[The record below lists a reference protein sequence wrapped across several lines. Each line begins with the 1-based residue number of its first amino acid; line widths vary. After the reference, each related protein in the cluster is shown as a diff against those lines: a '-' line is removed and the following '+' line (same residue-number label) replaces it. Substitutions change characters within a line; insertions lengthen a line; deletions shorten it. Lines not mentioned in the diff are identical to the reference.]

1 MFWIIFTTCSA
12 LLGGLAGWTLGEQPA
27 ALAFTIVGAFV
38 AVGIRDLTRHKHA
51 ILSLTIMVGT
61 IAGYFGGLEVG
72 LVAALPGLPAA
83 NRRSRVHPEAEPVS
97 ASFAGRDLPRL
108 VASVGTSIIR
118 CTA

>member
-51 ILSLTIMVGT
+51 ILSLTILVGT
-61 IAGYFGGLEVG
+61 IARLLRWPGSGFGGSPSR
-72 LVAALPGLPAA
+72 LPPA
-83 NRRSRVHPEAEPVS
+83 NCRSRVHPAAEPVS
-97 ASFAGRDLPRL
+97 ASLAGGDLPGL
-108 VASVGTSIIR
+108 VARLALFTTR